1 MTPERERMLAEN
13 GYFLY
18 QGYHFKPSGQFPKEE
33 GNFFEIT
40 KRLKR
45 DTELG
50 MMAENYFGQ
59 QKREY
64 SHAGFYA
71 ASPTKDAD
79 LFLCLENQKVYVPCE
94 YELQEYMREPEKNQK
109 MGRIR

>member
-1 MTPERERMLAEN
+1 MTLERERRLAEN

-18 QGYHFKPSGQFPKEE
+18 QGYHFKLLGQFPKGE
-33 GNFFEIT
+33 GDFFEIT

-50 MMAENYFGQ
+50 MMAEDYDGK

-71 ASPTKDAD
+71 ASPIKDAD

-94 YELQEYMREPEKNQK
+94 YELQEYMRELEKKRQK
-109 MGRIR
+109 ERIR